1 MTQETY
7 EKLKKAVM
15 KQGDAIE
22 DLLGTRLPSIDK
34 EVISDAIDDVLVQ
47 MPEDVALE
55 YYNKYVA

>member
-1 MTQETY
+1 MTQEMY

-15 KQGDAIE
+15 KKGDAIE

>member
-1 MTQETY
+1 MY

-15 KQGDAIE
+15 KKGDAIE